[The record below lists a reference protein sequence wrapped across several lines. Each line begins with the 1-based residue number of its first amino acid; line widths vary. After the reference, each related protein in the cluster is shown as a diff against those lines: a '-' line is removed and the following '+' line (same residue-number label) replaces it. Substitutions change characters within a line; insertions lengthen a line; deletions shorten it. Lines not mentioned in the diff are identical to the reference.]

1 LAINN
6 FFPTNTSLTDGIY
19 NISAFDGSGISMGSE
34 ELIVDKTQPKA
45 QKITYFD
52 DNHNGKIDRLT
63 IDFDEDIF

>member
-1 LAINN
+1 
-6 FFPTNTSLTDGIY
+6 
-19 NISAFDGSGISMGSE
+19 MGSE